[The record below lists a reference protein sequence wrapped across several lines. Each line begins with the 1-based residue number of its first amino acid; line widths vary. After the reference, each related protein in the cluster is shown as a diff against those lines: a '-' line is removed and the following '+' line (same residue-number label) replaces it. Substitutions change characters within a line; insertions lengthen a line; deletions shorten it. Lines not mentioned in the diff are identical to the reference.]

1 MSTVIRF
8 IFFLSH
14 YKSTESYLINA
25 NSFFIPSFLLNRVNL
40 KCSRTLML
48 GLKAVNIAST
58 SSAPLKTP
66 RVTIL
71 ALLQASEG
79 RVTVICP
86 RNSKAPLK

>member
-1 MSTVIRF
+1 
-8 IFFLSH
+8 
-14 YKSTESYLINA
+14 
-25 NSFFIPSFLLNRVNL
+25 
-40 KCSRTLML
+40 ML

-58 SSAPLKTP
+58 SNAPLKTP

-86 RNSKAPLK
+86 RNSKAPLKQKKNINGDTCTYLWFEILK

>member
-1 MSTVIRF
+1 
-8 IFFLSH
+8 
-14 YKSTESYLINA
+14 
-25 NSFFIPSFLLNRVNL
+25 
-40 KCSRTLML
+40 ML

-86 RNSKAPLK
+86 RNSKAPLKQKKHKW